1 MNYGTIKKVDIA
13 DGLGVRV
20 SLFVSGCRV
29 RCKNCQNQITWDF
42 GFGKPFTKETEDEIL
57 EYLKP
62 EYIQGLTVLGGEP
75 FEPENQEALAPF
87 LERVKKTYPNKNIWC
102 YTGYLYDK
110 DLLPKY
116 GKKYTPFTNRMLSC
130 IDILVDGPFIESQ
143 KDLTLNY
150 RGSSNQRI
158 IDLAHNCLLK
168 L

>member
-57 EYLKP
+57 EDLKP

-87 LERVKKTYPNKNIWC
+87 LERVKKTVLPLVTQHTASKNKQSSV
-102 YTGYLYDK
+102 
-110 DLLPKY
+110 
-116 GKKYTPFTNRMLSC
+116 SC
-130 IDILVDGPFIESQ
+130 VH
-143 KDLTLNY
+143 
-150 RGSSNQRI
+150 RGSVQRGVI
-158 IDLAHNCLLK
+158 SPVVKFIFFIVCGDDMK
-168 L
+168 SGYM